1 MTPESYPTLLRRNRV
16 MAKQEKP
23 STEED
28 KKKHRSRIQFKI
40 GRAISALKELGIDH
54 HPQIYDPEA
63 GRHGEISHTND
74 DEVPQLVE
82 IQNTITDSKQS
93 KKMKVPKNRNT
104 NAMVEPV
111 ADSKSKELTEVTT
124 EAVSGVVQPT
134 TPERKSLRATHNQR
148 KATLQKNKAEVI
160 EVKPTTDSTQATLT
174 ETDKVLKLEQK
185 VSLKKQS
192 TNIIPESS
200 KGKRKGQA
208 VSEIIPATN
217 VPASQSPSKRS
228 KSTTSS
234 PTETSGTLL
243 KKNPAK
249 PSPKSAETTGKAKSL
264 VKITVPSKLPVRSV
278 KGKKPV

>member
-1 MTPESYPTLLRRNRV
+1 
-16 MAKQEKP
+16 
-23 STEED
+23 
-28 KKKHRSRIQFKI
+28 
-40 GRAISALKELGIDH
+40 
-54 HPQIYDPEA
+54 
-63 GRHGEISHTND
+63 
-74 DEVPQLVE
+74 
-82 IQNTITDSKQS
+82 
-93 KKMKVPKNRNT
+93 
-104 NAMVEPV
+104 MVAPV
-111 ADSKSKELTEVTT
+111 ADSKSKKLTEVTT
-124 EAVSGVVQPT
+124 NAVAGAVQPT

-148 KATLQKNKAEVI
+148 QATLQKNKAEVI
-160 EVKPTTDSTQATLT
+160 EVKPTPDSTPATLT
-174 ETDKVLKLEQK
+174 ETDIVLKLEQK
-185 VSLKKQS
+185 VLLKKLS

-217 VPASQSPSKRS
+217 VADSQSPSKRS

-234 PTETSGTLL
+234 PTKTSGTLL